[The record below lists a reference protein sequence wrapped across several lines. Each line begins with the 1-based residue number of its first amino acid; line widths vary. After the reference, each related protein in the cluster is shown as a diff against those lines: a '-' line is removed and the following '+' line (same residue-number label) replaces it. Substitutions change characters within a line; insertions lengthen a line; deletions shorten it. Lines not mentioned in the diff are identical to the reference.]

1 MRKQPTEE
9 QKAKAAAR
17 RANIRAMCKQIAAL
31 NDTQRADLAA
41 RMPGVVTVEGRPLS
55 FHNQLMIAFQL
66 PAATILGGFRQWIKA
81 GRAVRKGEHGAA
93 IWCPIGHRQPTD
105 NTDGGE
111 VNADG
116 ERPGFILGTVF
127 DISQTDA
134 IHDAATSGRE
144 CLEVLNDGPTLS
156 EGVMFHARAD

>member
-1 MRKQPTEE
+1 MKKQPTEE
-9 QKAKAAAR
+9 QKQKAAAR
-17 RANIRAMCKQIAAL
+17 RANIRAMCKQIAAMS
-31 NDTQRADLAA
+31 DEQRTTLAA

-66 PAATILGGFRQWIKA
+66 PAATILGGFRQWIKN

-93 IWCPIGHRQPTD
+93 IWCPIGAPKPTA
-105 NTDGGE
+105 DGAE

-127 DISQTDA
+127 DVSQTDP
-134 IHDAATSGRE
+134 INDAAASGAE
-144 CLEVLNDGPTLS
+144 CLEQL
-156 EGVMFHARAD
+156 AA